1 MAKKKMKIAP
11 LMSALATLLGL
22 VAVIMLFVPVL
33 GVKDVDTTYTG
44 LKVVFGYK
52 EKVAI
57 IGDVTVFNFSFM
69 NLLTYILALAGTVLS
84 LLNLLA
90 KKPNKLFSL
99 LAMVAFVVS
108 AVFFFCTVSFTSV
121 NEDASKIFDLFGG
134 DIKELFKLGVGAI
147 VGGVLSILA
156 ALASAAS
163 PVLKK

>member
-1 MAKKKMKIAP
+1 
-11 LMSALATLLGL
+11 
-22 VAVIMLFVPVL
+22 
-33 GVKDVDTTYTG
+33 
-44 LKVVFGYK
+44 
-52 EKVAI
+52 
-57 IGDVTVFNFSFM
+57 M

-163 PVLKK
+163 LVLKK